1 MKKCKYLFML
11 LVVAILSTGCVKF
24 NANMD
29 IKKDKSMD
37 FNIIYALDTS
47 VFGEDAKLEE
57 KDFEE
62 VKKAGFTVTKYKDGN
77 MEGFELSKK
86 IKNID
91 EVSTENDAKY
101 DLSGMMGGKEE
112 NKYLFKVKKGLL
124 KNTYTAKFKFDA
136 NESGLNQEM
145 TDSEDEPLADVNVT
159 ANDETGAPSNEIE
172 IDENDLFGGADYS
185 QMMANLDLSFNVKL
199 PYGAK
204 SNNATKEEDGKLI
217 WKLSSTNA
225 QAIEFE
231 FNIYNQPV
239 LYGGIALIVLLVA
252 AIVALIVLKV
262 KKNKNKK
269 ELNVVA

>member
-1 MKKCKYLFML
+1 ML

-77 MEGFELSKK
+77 MEGFELSRK

-91 EVSTENDAKY
+91 EVSTENDAEY
-101 DLSGMMGGKEE
+101 NLSGMMDGKEE

-136 NESGLNQEM
+136 NESGLNQEL
-145 TDSEDEPLADVNVT
+145 TDDEDEPLADVNVT

-262 KKNKNKK
+262 NKNKNKK
-269 ELNVVA
+269 ELNVVE